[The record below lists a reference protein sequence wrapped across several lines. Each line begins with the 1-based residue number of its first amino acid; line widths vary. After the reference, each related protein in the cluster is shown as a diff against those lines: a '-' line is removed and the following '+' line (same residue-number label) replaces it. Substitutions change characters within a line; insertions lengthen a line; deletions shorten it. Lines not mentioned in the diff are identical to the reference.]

1 MYSAAA
7 SRPSAARPFPRSP
20 TTHFFSILA
29 PSQPIRLP
37 SIAYPKLGRPEAAA
51 HSLSGLRTPP
61 LEDMGT
67 TYHAPNLAPYEG
79 HPHASLAGYSA
90 SLAQTDR
97 TRSTLSDVHA
107 ALDGYSRYPPHT
119 QQASGRPSL
128 QIPQQAQSQAP
139 SQPHTHATQYRQP
152 QQASAVPR
160 PSLSSASYPPSQ
172 TSSFSS
178 SHPGTPKSG
187 RSVASQGTM
196 SRKDVASLAGQSLDI
211 PKCISTKGGR
221 LADLAAQLTCFFWFE
236 ARNIHQLAEK
246 FETLQGT
253 EPVRRLTQ
261 HALPSQNFK
270 AWVHGIL
277 STTQVTQN
285 VVILALLFIHRLK
298 VGNPN
303 VKGRPG
309 SEYRLLT
316 VALMLGNKFLDD
328 NTYTNKTWAEVSGI
342 SVQEIHVMEVEFL
355 SNMRYSLLVSKE
367 KWEEWLVKMAR
378 FWEYCE
384 AATKPVSPIAIP
396 SPTHFPTA
404 TSPVESPTSHLLL
417 TPSIHST
424 TTTYSPNYG
433 PPSQPAY
440 AGSSQWPSAAT
451 NCQSLSPLAGKPD
464 ARNGFAKRPLCDEDP
479 TEPPAKRMS
488 RQPQPLPPHQGLALP
503 GQQRPASS
511 VVPPEA
517 LRLPTPN
524 LTLNTNQQVPTTAA
538 YNSGTSHAPAQQ
550 SALSLPPL
558 VPGVRAMSTVYPTTT
573 STNYSQNVMAT
584 SGPMAQTVAPS
595 VTTPIATSASGFP
608 PTTNYGTPTKRHSP
622 GSLTPAAAAALGNS
636 SPLTESFAHGH
647 PGVRTP
653 ISHSPSVY
661 LQHRASPYRPVRHF
675 NTLLYPPPSASL
687 HEYHLSGS
695 GMIPPTQM
703 HYQPLGRRNEYRT
716 GIVPEFTMSAQQQQQ
731 QQYARQGGSVTPLFP
746 TNPPSHQHQQH
757 QQPQQRSMLG
767 HGQTHD
773 HPQHHMHYPN

>member
-1 MYSAAA
+1 MYPVAG
-7 SRPSAARPFPRSP
+7 SRPSASQPFPPP
-20 TTHFFSILA
+20 TNLCLA
-29 PSQPIRLP
+29 QPWPPVRLP
-37 SIAYPKLGRPEAAA
+37 SIPFPKLDRPEATA
-51 HSLSGLRTPP
+51 HALSGLRTPP
-61 LEDMGT
+61 LEEMGT
-67 TYHAPNLAPYEG
+67 TYHAPNLAPYEA
-79 HPHASLAGYSA
+79 HPHASLPGYSA

-97 TRSTLSDVHA
+97 TRSTLRDAHA
-107 ALDGYSRYPPHT
+107 VLDGYSRYPPQPQH
-119 QQASGRPSL
+119 ASGRPML
-128 QIPQQAQSQAP
+128 QIPQIQPQAP
-139 SQPHTHATQYRQP
+139 SQPHTHANQYRPP
-152 QQASAVPR
+152 QSASAVSR
-160 PSLSSASYPPSQ
+160 STMSSGSHPPSQ
-172 TSSFSS
+172 SGSFSS
-178 SHPGTPKSG
+178 SHPGTPKST
-187 RSVASQGTM
+187 RSAASQGTM

-236 ARNIHQLAEK
+236 ARAIHQLAEK

-367 KWEEWLVKMAR
+367 RWEEWLVKMAR

-384 AATKPVSPIAIP
+384 AATKPISPIAIP

-404 TSPVESPTSHLLL
+404 TSPIASPTSHLLL
-417 TPSIHST
+417 TPSIHSNPPT
-424 TTTYSPNYG
+424 TTSYSPSYAA
-433 PPSQPAY
+433 PSQPAY
-440 AGSSQWPSAAT
+440 AAASQWHAPP
-451 NCQSLSPLAGKPD
+451 NRPSLSPLAGKPD
-464 ARNGFAKRPLCDEDP
+464 VRNGYSKRPLNDEDP
-479 TEPPAKRMS
+479 TEPPAKRVS
-488 RQPQPLPPHQGLALP
+488 RQPQPLPHQGLALH
-503 GQQRPASS
+503 GQQRPISS
-511 VVPPEA
+511 VVPPES

-524 LTLNTNQQVPTTAA
+524 LTLNTTQQVPSAA

-558 VPGVRAMSTVYPTTT
+558 VPGVRAMSTVYPPT
-573 STNYSQNVMAT
+573 STGYSPNVMGT
-584 SGPMAQTVAPS
+584 SGSMSQSVAPP
-595 VTTPIATSASGFP
+595 VTTPVATSAPSAFP
-608 PTTNYGTPTKRHSP
+608 PSTNYGTPTKRHSP

-636 SPLTESFAHGH
+636 SPLADSFAHGH
-647 PGVRTP
+647 AGVHAP

-661 LQHRASPYRPVRHF
+661 LQHRASPYRPVRHV

-716 GIVPEFTMSAQQQQQ
+716 GIVPEFTLTAQQQQQ

-746 TNPPSHQHQQH
+746 PTTPSH
-757 QQPQQRSMLG
+757 QQPQPQMRTVLG
-767 HGQTHD
+767 PGQTHD
-773 HPQHHMHYPN
+773 HAQHHMQYPN